1 MARFHGT
8 EVEKRS
14 VVVLSPD
21 DYDGWLDG
29 GKDDAIRALLRPM
42 PPEEFTAGQPQRVRP
57 QRLRQRFVEQRQLA
71 RPHCPPIPVSQ
82 AARDALM
89 AKVTAQGFV
98 DDYPSI
104 RVSASGRRFV
114 IEQTTIWNL
123 VDDQGHY
130 QGHAAKFDHWTY
142 V

>member
-1 MARFHGT
+1 MGRLPVTSAGRLFLA
-8 EVEKRS
+8 ERS
-14 VVVLSPD
+14 
-21 DYDGWLDG
+21 
-29 GKDDAIRALLRPM
+29 A
-42 PPEEFTAGQPQRVRP
+42 E
-57 QRLRQRFVEQRQLA
+57 
-71 RPHCPPIPVSQ
+71 PVSQ

-98 DDYPSI
+98 DDYRGT

-123 VDDQGHY
+123 ADDQGHY
-130 QGHAAKFDHWTY
+130 QGQTAKFDRWTY